1 VIGRASQ
8 VSLAAAAVAASG
20 AAGWFLL
27 RRRGTGRPAA
37 VRRDEREPAPQPREP
52 WTCECGQEYLV
63 AGRDRHRIYWPAG
76 AGDGDP
82 TLAGECRECGR
93 SLAQAGRSTT

>member
-1 VIGRASQ
+1 MIGRASQ
-8 VSLAAAAVAASG
+8 VWLAVAFVAASG

-27 RRRGTGRPAA
+27 RRGRPGGPAA

-52 WTCECGQEYLV
+52 WRCECGQEYLV

-76 AGDGDP
+76 ADDGDP
-82 TLAGECRECGR
+82 ILAGECRECGR